1 MTVLESV
8 WWYSSILKYGVGTTR
23 APKALAK
30 LPQSLIAFAQ
40 GGRYATLINRQLH
53 GGSLTWWLVL
63 WASLLFCADFLYD
76 SSCQMSNW
84 RGSDDAEENAEGQ
97 NGQAKKTV
105 GGLTE
110 KRMFLCTKKH
120 FSRRFK
126 ECLLLVRKKPFHV
139 KSQEISYKQLW
150 VNSGLT
156 GHFRDASNPG
166 GGATGEEN
174 GSVHGNLGTLQ
185 VCTIVYM

>member
-53 GGSLTWWLVL
+53 GGSLTWRLVL
-63 WASLLFCADFLYD
+63 WARLLFCTDFFEAVTM
-76 SSCQMSNW
+76 Q
-84 RGSDDAEENAEGQ
+84 RGRMQRDRMVKQRRRLGTHR
-97 NGQAKKTV
+97 KTPCFWAQKAFCTEIQ
-105 GGLTE
+105 GG
-110 KRMFLCTKKH
+110 K
-120 FSRRFK
+120 
-126 ECLLLVRKKPFHV
+126 LLLVPKKTFYV
-139 KSQEISYKQLW
+139 KSLWSAKQLW

-174 GSVHGNLGTLQ
+174 GRVHGNLGTLQ